1 MSGGF
6 GDLLRTRGVA
16 RIIAAQLVARFP
28 SGMLSLGLL
37 FHVERRTGSYTAAGV
52 VLGGAQHRPGASS
65 GPATGRLMGRL
76 GIRPWSSGP
85 RRSAR
90 RRSPRSRSSIMPDR
104 RRSWASR
111 SSAGLTL
118 PADHRRG
125 PHDLPE
131 ARELAACSLPCSRS
145 TRRCRS

>member
-37 FHVERRTGSYTAAGV
+37 FHVERRTGSYAAAGV
-52 VLGGAQHRPGASS
+52 VLAALSIGQAIS

-76 GIRPWSSGP
+76 GIRPVRARHRDAV
-85 RRSAR
+85 RRSGRRDRAR
-90 RRSPRSRSSIMPDR
+90 AISRTTAIV
-104 RRSWASR
+104 ALAFA
-111 SSAGLTL
+111 AGITF
-118 PADHRRG
+118 PPITAGRA
-125 PHDLPE
+125 HDLSE
-131 ARELAACSLPCSRS
+131 ARELADARLRCSRS